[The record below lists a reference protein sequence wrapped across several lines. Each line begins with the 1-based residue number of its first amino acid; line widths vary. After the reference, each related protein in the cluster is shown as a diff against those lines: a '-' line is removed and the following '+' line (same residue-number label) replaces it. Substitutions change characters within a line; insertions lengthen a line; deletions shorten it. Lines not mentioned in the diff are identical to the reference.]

1 MVASAFIFFISMIDN
16 NLTIRLKTWL
26 EKESHTD
33 KEDIMEGAQMLL
45 KLNRNQALFNTI
57 SRRPEKYVSKIEY
70 ELKKFL
76 PMRLNRMTIGD
87 VKKLDAEL
95 TPEIQDAI
103 NNETGSADD
112 ELNEKEDLPAHGG
125 KRSDHDSLPDDIKS
139 IWEENAMR
147 WKKVKL
153 VFNQLKTL
161 TQPCDRYE
169 LLMQLKETWY
179 KYKAEFERYDSF
191 ELNSNTTEGESEPAE
206 VIKQITNARAYI
218 SKNID
223 KLQQLKDKALSDN
236 PSDKDIEKYKNL
248 CNNLRERLTL
258 LLDNSQV
265 VGDDVLAK
273 LAEGGVE
280 IEKATGDDKENESKS
295 DTEAPGD

>member
-76 PMRLNRMTIGD
+76 PMRLNKMTIGD

-95 TPEIQDAI
+95 TPEIQSVI
-103 NNETGSADD
+103 NSEVDSADD
-112 ELNEKEDLPAHGG
+112 ELNEKQDLPAHGG
-125 KRSDHDSLPDDIKS
+125 KRPDHDSLPDDIKS
-139 IWEENAMR
+139 IWEENAER
-147 WKKVKL
+147 WKKIKRI
-153 VFNQLKTL
+153 FNQLKDL
-161 TQPCDRYE
+161 SQPCDRYE
-169 LLMQLKETWY
+169 LLMQMKEAWY

-191 ELNSNTTEGESEPAE
+191 EVNSASTEGESDPAE

>member
-1 MVASAFIFFISMIDN
+1 MVASAFIFFSMIDN
-16 NLTIRLKTWL
+16 NLTIRLKAWL

-33 KEDIMEGAQMLL
+33 NEDIMEGAQMLL

-57 SRRPEKYVSKIEY
+57 SRRPGKYVSKIEY

-191 ELNSNTTEGESEPAE
+191 ELNSTTTEGESEPAE

-223 KLQQLKDKALSDN
+223 KLQQLKSKTLSDN